1 MRKKLTLTIL
11 LLWFMTGYANAESKV
26 SFCFD
31 PWPPVHS
38 IAESGEPV
46 GVFIDVVRALFEKKL
61 GWQVD
66 YVLLPWKR
74 CQSYVSIGSIDF
86 MITVPTA
93 ERRQYSIASD
103 RSVYDIY
110 SSVYAYRGHDKINLI
125 NQIKQPEDVVA
136 NNLTVVT
143 YLGNGWYKK
152 HFVPAGVKTTYLNG
166 ISAAIQFVAL
176 KRADLYIGGNIVAD
190 YQIKEL
196 GLQDKIVQTDVHF
209 DPFAMH
215 VMVSKKSPL
224 VEKLPELNKA
234 LNQFLDSKQYRE
246 ILAEYGLKG
255 RLR

>member
-1 MRKKLTLTIL
+1 M
-11 LLWFMTGYANAESKV
+11 
-26 SFCFD
+26 
-31 PWPPVHS
+31 
-38 IAESGEPV
+38 
-46 GVFIDVVRALFEKKL
+46 FIDVVRALFEKKL

-74 CQSYVSIGSIDF
+74 CQSYVSIGEIDF
-86 MITVPTA
+86 MITVPTE
-93 ERRQYSIASD
+93 ERGQYSIASE
-103 RSVYDIY
+103 RAVYDIY
-110 SSVYAYRGHDKINLI
+110 NSVYTYPNHSKLDII
-125 NQIKQPEDVVA
+125 NQIKQPEDVA
-136 NNLTVVT
+136 INNFTVVT

-152 HFVPAGVKTTYLNG
+152 HFVPTGVNTTFLNG
-166 ISAAIQFVAL
+166 ITAAIQFVAL

-246 ILAEYGLKG
+246 ILSEYGLNG